1 LIEPLIVAA
10 FSFFNTVRVV
20 SYVPQM
26 VRIARDTNGAT
37 AVSFLTWTLWVCA
50 NGSTAAY
57 AGVIIGDR
65 ILCLVSSINT
75 LCCAIV
81 ICQTAYKRHRWRA
94 ARDEA
99 RSWQPMSSQLQP
111 GTTGCSRGLPYTG
124 PPPG

>member
-1 LIEPLIVAA
+1 MIEPLIVAA
-10 FSFFNTVRVV
+10 FSFFNTIRVV

-37 AVSFLTWTLWVCA
+37 AVSFLTWTLWACA

-65 ILCLVSSINT
+65 ALCLVSSINT

-81 ICQTAYKRHRWRA
+81 ICQTIYKRHRWRA
-94 ARDEA
+94 AQDGA
-99 RSWQPMSSQLQP
+99 RSWQPMSSQLQA
-111 GTTGCSRGLPYTG
+111 GTTGYARRLPYTG